1 MKKVYLIDGHAQIF
15 RAYHAT
21 KPWSMTAPSGEPT
34 WATHVFFSMLL
45 KFVAQYQ
52 PDYLA
57 MAIDGPRKDL
67 KRTAFYPAYKAHRP
81 PPPDGFKPQEK
92 RIIEIVQKLGVP
104 VIRAEGYEA
113 DDILATL
120 AGRFASADMQVVIVS
135 RDKDLDQLVND
146 RIVLYDPSKDELW
159 DAETILDRKGYPPS
173 KAVEIQTLTGDSTDN
188 IPGVP
193 GVGPKTAAKLI
204 AKYGSAD
211 AVLAA
216 ADEQTPKLCENLK
229 NSVAAVELS
238 RQLVT
243 LCDAVPVDLSL
254 GDLHAGPLD
263 FSQAGPIF
271 AELGLDTLLARANS
285 KGGEVAPST
294 APSQSPATP
303 PATPPAALPEPTTAA
318 DFDYQ
323 LIDTPEALDELVS
336 QLAGVTDLAVDTETT
351 AIRAMWCS
359 LVGISLAWQPG
370 RAYYIPVRGPLL
382 GQVLD
387 IELVRE
393 KLGPILADGNVRKI
407 GQNFKYDQIVLENA
421 GFTVADPERVFDT
434 MIAAH
439 LLDSSRRSYKMDNLA
454 ADILNHRCIP
464 ISQVIGTGRNRTT
477 MNAVP
482 TDVVAIYAAED
493 ADVTL
498 RLARVLEPML
508 NKAGLDKLF
517 TELEMPLLP
526 VLVEMERAGIG
537 VDPQVLKTM
546 QVSLDK
552 SAQVLRSQI
561 ISHGQRDF
569 NPDSPKQLAEVLF
582 DQMQLP
588 VLKKTKTGPSTDS
601 SVLSQLVEM
610 CDSPLPGLVLEYR
623 KLTKLIST
631 YLVALGESILP
642 SDGRVHTSF
651 HQAGTA
657 TGRLSSSDP
666 NLQNIPI
673 RTEQGRAI
681 RSAFIAGPGCLL
693 LGADYSQVELRIL
706 GHLCQD
712 ATLLAAFAD
721 GQDIHRTVA
730 AEVFSVPLAEVTS
743 EQRTRAKGVNFGIIY
758 GQGGF
763 GLSQALKISRAEAT
777 EFIRRYKQK
786 FPKIDEF
793 LQSCVAQARKLGYVE
808 TILGRRRQIPE
819 IDSTNKQRQ
828 AQAQRLAIN
837 SVVQGSAADLIK
849 QAMINIARRI
859 SAEDRPAK
867 MLLQIH
873 DELVFEIPAGDIDA
887 QREMIVAEMT
897 GAMSLTVPLKVD
909 VGVGKNWLEAK

>member
-1 MKKVYLIDGHAQIF
+1 
-15 RAYHAT
+15 
-21 KPWSMTAPSGEPT
+21 MTAPNGEPT
-34 WATHVFFSMLL
+34 WAVHVFFSMLL
-45 KFVAQYQ
+45 KFVADHQ

-67 KRTAFYPAYKAHRP
+67 KRTAFYPTYKAHRP
-81 PPPDGFKPQEK
+81 PPPDGFIPQEK
-92 RIIEIVQKLGVP
+92 RIIEIVEKLGIP
-104 VIRAEGYEA
+104 IIRADGYEA

-120 AGRFASADMQVVIVS
+120 ARRLASADTQVVIVS

-146 RIVLYDPSKDELW
+146 KIVLYDPSKDELW
-159 DAETILDRKGYPPS
+159 DAETILNRKGYPPS

-229 NSVAAVELS
+229 NSAAAVELS
-238 RQLVT
+238 RRLVT
-243 LCDAVPVDLSL
+243 LCDAVPIELSL
-254 GDLHAGPLD
+254 DDLHAGPLD
-263 FSQAGPIF
+263 FSQAGPVF
-271 AELGLDTLLARANS
+271 AELGLKTLLARADEA
-285 KGGEVAPST
+285 GEPARPT
-294 APSQSPATP
+294 APSQAPATP
-303 PATPPAALPEPTTAA
+303 PTALPEPATAA

-336 QLAGVTDLAVDTETT
+336 QLTGVTDLAVDTETT
-351 AIRAMWCS
+351 DVRAMWCS

-382 GQVLD
+382 GRVLG

-393 KLGPILADGNVRKI
+393 KLGPVLADKNVRKI
-407 GQNFKYDQIVLENA
+407 GQIFKYDQIVLENA

-439 LLDSSRRSYKMDNLA
+439 LLDSSRRSYKMDSLA

-477 MNAVP
+477 MDAVP
-482 TDVVAIYAAED
+482 TDVVAKYAAED

-508 NKAGLDKLF
+508 NEAGLDKLF

-526 VLVEMERAGIG
+526 VLVEMERAGIR

-552 SAQVLRSQI
+552 SAQILRSQI
-561 ISHGQRDF
+561 INHGQRDF

-582 DQMQLP
+582 DQMRLP

-623 KLTKLIST
+623 RLTKLIST

-693 LGADYSQVELRIL
+693 LGADYSQVELRML

-712 ATLLAAFAD
+712 AMLIAAFND

-730 AEVFSVPLAEVTS
+730 AEIFSVPLAEVTS

-758 GQGGF
+758 GQSGF
-763 GLSQALKISRAEAT
+763 GLAQALKISRAEAT

-793 LQSCVAQARKLGYVE
+793 LQSCVAQARAHGYVE
-808 TILGRRRQIPE
+808 TILGRRRQIPD
-819 IDSTNKQRQ
+819 IDSTNKQRL
-828 AQAQRLAIN
+828 AQAERLAIN

-849 QAMINIARRI
+849 QAMVNIARRI

-873 DELVFEIPAGDIDA
+873 DELVFEIPAEEIDA